1 MTALHPIDELARG
14 FVRSIL
20 DAADPAR
27 ALDRAWA
34 PALDSADRV
43 VLIAT
48 GKASAPMTESALR
61 RVGPRVVAGAVSCV
75 PQHEERLASLIRR
88 HALPIR
94 VLPADHPL
102 PTARNLAAAEAI
114 AQAASAAGEQDTVLA
129 LVSGGASA
137 HLTSPREP
145 LTLDELRALTTA
157 LLRAGATINELNI
170 VRKHLERLKG
180 GGLAR
185 LIHPASADV
194 LVLSDVLGDPL
205 DTIGSGPTAPDPTT
219 FEQALAVL
227 RTHHLKAA
235 HPVAADIIRRGAR
248 GEIPETPK
256 PADPIFERIRHTIIA
271 NNRAAIEAAAEHARS
286 LGLTIIESTGGV
298 QGEAAEVG
306 RALAGQLGAI
316 PDHARPACIILGG
329 ESTVTVGDAR
339 GTGGRNQE
347 IALATA
353 LGLASVPRSAV
364 ITLATDGVDGPTD
377 AAGAFVTDETTANL
391 RRNGIDPELALA
403 EHDSHHALDRISALI
418 RTGPTGTNI
427 NDIAVGIVF

>member
-1 MTALHPIDELARG
+1 MTALPRIDEIARG

-43 VLIAT
+43 VLIAA

-102 PTARNLAAAEAI
+102 PTARNLDAAEAI
-114 AQAASAAGEQDTVLA
+114 AQAVSTAGEQDTVLA
-129 LVSGGASA
+129 LISGGASA

-157 LLRAGATINELNI
+157 LLRSGATINGLNT

-185 LIHPASADV
+185 LIHPARADV

-205 DTIGSGPTAPDPTT
+205 DTIGSGPTAPDPST
-219 FEQALAVL
+219 FDEALAVL
-227 RTHHLKAA
+227 VRHDLDSA
-235 HPVAADIIRRGAR
+235 HPVATDILRRGAR
-248 GEIPETPK
+248 ADIPETPK
-256 PADPIFERIRHTIIA
+256 PGDPVFDRISHTIIA
-271 NNRAAIEAAAEHARS
+271 NNRAAIEAAADHARS
-286 LGLTIIESTGGV
+286 LGLTILESTAAV
-298 QGEAAEVG
+298 QGEASEVG
-306 RALAGQLGAI
+306 RSLAARLGAI
-316 PDHARPACIILGG
+316 PDHARPACIIIGG
-329 ESTVTVGDAR
+329 ETTVTVGDAR
-339 GTGGRNQE
+339 GTGGRIQE
-347 IALATA
+347 LALAA
-353 LGLASVPRSAV
+353 ARELASVPRSAV

-377 AAGAFVTDETTANL
+377 AAGAFVTDETTATL
-391 RRNGIDPELALA
+391 RRQGVDPDRALA
-403 EHDSHHALDRISALI
+403 EHDSHHALDRVSALI

>member
-1 MTALHPIDELARG
+1 MTSVPPIDELARG
-14 FVRSIL
+14 FVRTIL

-48 GKASAPMTESALR
+48 GKASAPMTESALH

-75 PQHEERLASLIRR
+75 PQHEDRLASRIHR

-114 AQAASAAGEQDTVLA
+114 AQTASAAGEQDTVLA
-129 LVSGGASA
+129 LISGGASA

-145 LTLDELRALTTA
+145 LTLDDLRALTSA
-157 LLRAGATINELNI
+157 LLRAGATINELNT

-185 LIHPASADV
+185 LIHPARADV

-219 FEQALAVL
+219 FDQALAVL
-227 RTHHLKAA
+227 RAHHLEAA
-235 HPVAADIIRRGAR
+235 HPVAADILAR
-248 GEIPETPK
+248 GVRGDIPETPK
-256 PADPIFERIRHTIIA
+256 PDDPVFERISHTIIA
-271 NNRAAIEAAAEHARS
+271 NNRAAIEAASVHARS
-286 LGLTIIESTGGV
+286 LGLTIIESTAGV

-306 RALAGQLGAI
+306 RSLAHRLGAI
-316 PDHARPACIILGG
+316 PRAIRPACIILGG
-329 ESTVTVGDAR
+329 ETTVTVGDAR
-339 GTGGRNQE
+339 GLGGRNQE
-347 IALATA
+347 LALAAAVT
-353 LGLASVPRSAV
+353 LASVPRSVV

-377 AAGAFVTDETTANL
+377 AAGAVVTHDTTDAF
-391 RRNGIDPELALA
+391 RRHGIDPERALV
-403 EHDSHHALDRISALI
+403 EHDSHHALDRVSALL

-427 NDIAVGIVF
+427 NDIAIGIVF